1 MRNIMKL
8 LLSIFVGFFSIVPFF
23 ASASEDF
30 TQEFS
35 ISSKGE
41 IHLVGKMTTRQTL
54 NSFTVTVWGQKW
66 RIQTGT
72 VVEYGFDTKLQ
83 SAYGA
88 DIQLTDINES
98 DILEVF
104 GIPDSEH
111 PNVIQPRIIKN
122 LSNKSGTPPIPVS
135 APTQK
140 PEVTPVKKQEIEVKK
155 EDIPTDRLSRLLK
168 LGMRGPDVSL
178 LQAFLE
184 KYATG
189 VPPDG
194 LITGYFGKQTESVL
208 KNFQE
213 AHALAA
219 VGTAGPLTRK
229 FINSILFNEIKPK
242 DNTASSSSTSKTP
255 LMFQSSAAT
264 STSSPTV
271 PKKKRT
277 LFLGY

>member
-1 MRNIMKL
+1 MKL
-8 LLSIFVGFFSIVPFF
+8 LLGIFIGFFSIIPFF

-30 TQEFS
+30 AQEFS
-35 ISSKGE
+35 ISPKGE
-41 IHLVGKMTTRQTL
+41 IHLVGKMTMRQTL

-66 RIQTGT
+66 RVQTGT
-72 VVEYGFDTKLQ
+72 IIEYGFDTKLQ

-88 DIQLTDINES
+88 DIQLSDINEN

-104 GIPDSEH
+104 GIPDADH

-122 LSNKSGTPPIPVS
+122 LSNKSGTPPS
-135 APTQK
+135 APVPAPAQK
-140 PEVTPVKKQEIEVKK
+140 PEAKAVKKQEAEIKK
-155 EDIPTDRLSRLLK
+155 EDIPTDRLSRFLK

-189 VPPDG
+189 VPANG

-213 AHALAA
+213 ANAFAA

-229 FINSILFNEIKPK
+229 FINSVIFNEIKPK
-242 DNTASSSSTSKTP
+242 DEGVASSSVFKTPVILQSSVATGTASSTI
-255 LMFQSSAAT
+255 
-264 STSSPTV
+264 

-277 LFLGY
+277 LFFGF